1 MERFACYHQPHLFAQ
16 CVLWRVQSGMEQ
28 IHFDASMDYD
38 VTQNGFRHYHVE
50 QMRKEP
56 DGQTSEMVTDND
68 FSVRISTTETL
79 LNDGE
84 SHAFTRIT
92 AISTSRDGEKDW
104 RRATSALLQ
113 SPENQDYLSL
123 KAKSCQDGMNILPY
137 APRVL
142 QEKRLCR
149 YFWDSEI
156 FMLPFYIKTNPKA
169 TRNLLMYR
177 YHTLVGTKRN
187 AQRLGYCGAKY
198 PR

>member
-1 MERFACYHQPHLFAQ
+1 MIHTNIRDYTRSLDLKTGVLTCSFVWATPHHTVVEIFMERFACYHQPHLFAQ

-113 SPENQDYLSL
+113 SPENKTIFLS
-123 KAKSCQDGMNILPY
+123 KQSPAKM
-137 APRVL
+137 
-142 QEKRLCR
+142 E
-149 YFWDSEI
+149 
-156 FMLPFYIKTNPKA
+156 
-169 TRNLLMYR
+169 
-177 YHTLVGTKRN
+177 
-187 AQRLGYCGAKY
+187 
-198 PR
+198 